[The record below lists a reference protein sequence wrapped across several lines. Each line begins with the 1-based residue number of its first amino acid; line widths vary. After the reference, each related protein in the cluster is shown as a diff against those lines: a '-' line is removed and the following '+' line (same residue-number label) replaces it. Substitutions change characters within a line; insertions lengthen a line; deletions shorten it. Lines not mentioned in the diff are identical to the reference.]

1 MKTLSLKPLAAL
13 ALAAGTLLAGAAPA
27 YAAGRSYDDFDWITS
42 HVDLAPPQE
51 LQVASPGGDYTTSAS
66 AYYLTGTSDPDLSL
80 TCNGEEV
87 GGRGV
92 FGSWGWY
99 AALDYGENVF
109 RFRQPDGSSQTVVIT
124 RTDPSSAVVTT
135 SSVSQMTPSY
145 DLAGRSGETVTLTCV
160 APSGAS
166 VYALV
171 GGVKVPMEQ
180 AAATAVAKVPA
191 TFKGSF
197 RVPAVEGT
205 VDLGAVQYVLDGE
218 KTYTSS
224 GSFYAVGADDTLL
237 VEVKETSVAVFDTA
251 ATTQDFT
258 TIAKGG
264 AVDYVTDQTGDRYQ
278 LGMGGWISKEGVTP
292 LTEAKPWK
300 NTVSGVS
307 FSRTQWGERYKFSTS
322 AKVIC
327 TTSMSGG
334 KLSVE
339 FHHTTG
345 IGEIPTW
352 DSQIF
357 SGATVTQKEDSTLVE
372 WQLAEGKSLWGYVVE
387 YDDELGITTV
397 YCKYPARSYPSA
409 EKPLTDII
417 VGLDAGHGGP
427 DTGALGTA
435 RLLGAT
441 ESDITRATAIAV
453 KKRLESLGAT
463 VILADAKEEKTT
475 TTDRLGP
482 SEAGKA
488 DFYVSLHCNSISGN
502 GLTPNGVEVYYYTAI
517 SKDLATAL
525 RDNMVARTGRGTRSV
540 LWSYYKVTLNTY
552 CPSAMV
558 EMGFMSNPKDY
569 DDMCSKT
576 GIFNTANAIA
586 DGILAV
592 LGE

>member
-1 MKTLSLKPLAAL
+1 MKALPKALAAL
-13 ALAAGTLLAGAAPA
+13 ALAAAAAVSGTVPA
-27 YAAGRSYDDFDWITS
+27 LAAGRTYDDFDAITS

-51 LQVASPGGDYTTSAS
+51 LAIASPGEDYTTSAS
-66 AYYLTGTSDPDLSL
+66 AYYLTGTSNPNLEL
-80 TCNGEEV
+80 TCNGSPVE
-87 GGRGV
+87 GRGV

-99 AALDYGENVF
+99 AALDYGDNVF
-109 RFRQPDGSSQTVVIT
+109 TLRQPDGSSQTVTIT
-124 RTDPSSAVVTT
+124 RTDPSSVVVTT
-135 SSVSQMTPSY
+135 SSVTQMTPSY
-145 DLAGRSGETVTLTCV
+145 DLAARSGETVTLTCV

-166 VYALV
+166 VHALV
-171 GGVKVPMEQ
+171 GESVVRLEQ
-180 AAATAVAKVPA
+180 VAATAAQRVPA

-197 RVPAVEGT
+197 VVPSVSGT
-205 VDLGAVQYVLDGE
+205 QNLGPIRYVLNDSG
-218 KTYTSS
+218 TYTSS
-224 GSFYAVGADDTLL
+224 GSFYAVGEKDTLL

-251 ATTQDFT
+251 DTTQNFT

-264 AVDYVTDQTGDRYQ
+264 AVDYVTDQTDTRYQ

-292 LTEAKPWK
+292 LTEAKPWQSQ
-300 NTVSGVS
+300 VSGVT
-307 FSRTQWGERYKFSTS
+307 FSRTQWGERYKFAAS
-322 AKVIC
+322 ANVVC
-327 TTSMSGG
+327 TTYMNSE

-345 IGEIPTW
+345 IESIPAG
-352 DSQIF
+352 DSQLF
-357 SGATVTQKEDSTLVE
+357 TGATVTQKEDSVLVE
-372 WQLAEGKSLWGYVVE
+372 WHLAEGKSLWGYVVE
-387 YDDELGITTV
+387 YDDQNGITTV
-397 YCKYPARSYPSA
+397 YCKYPAQSYPSA

-502 GLTPNGVEVYYYTAI
+502 GLTPKGVEVYYYTAI
-517 SKDLATAL
+517 SKSLATAL
-525 RDNMVARTGRGTRSV
+525 RDNMVAQTGRNTRSV

-558 EMGFMSNPKDY
+558 EMGFMSNPRDY
-569 DDMCSKT
+569 DDMCSKA
-576 GIFNTANAIA
+576 GIFNTANAVA
-586 DGILAV
+586 DSILEV
-592 LGE
+592 LGA